1 MYSTAVSASSGSPPP
16 SPFARLRTASTLSGS
31 IAAAAAAAAAS
42 SSACIRVAIRIC
54 QNAETTSQT
63 MYAGSAQK
71 KKTAASYL
79 EWVAA
84 LSERIARTNCD
95 PNLRGGASY
104 RQSPLSSTPS
114 IAWQSAGS
122 AASYK

>member
-1 MYSTAVSASSGSPPP
+1 MA
-16 SPFARLRTASTLSGS
+16 
-31 IAAAAAAAAAS
+31 AAAAAAAAAS

-79 EWVAA
+79 EWAA
-84 LSERIARTNCD
+84 AV
-95 PNLRGGASY
+95 
-104 RQSPLSSTPS
+104 
-114 IAWQSAGS
+114 
-122 AASYK
+122 

>member
-1 MYSTAVSASSGSPPP
+1 MA
-16 SPFARLRTASTLSGS
+16 
-31 IAAAAAAAAAS
+31 AAAAAAAAAS

-79 EWVAA
+79 EWAA
-84 LSERIARTNCD
+84 ACSDRELRARIATR
-95 PNLRGGASY
+95 NLRGGVSY

>member
-31 IAAAAAAAAAS
+31 IAAAAAAAAAAS

-79 EWVAA
+79 EWTAA
-84 LSERIARTNCD
+84 AV
-95 PNLRGGASY
+95 
-104 RQSPLSSTPS
+104 
-114 IAWQSAGS
+114 
-122 AASYK
+122 

>member
-1 MYSTAVSASSGSPPP
+1 MA
-16 SPFARLRTASTLSGS
+16 
-31 IAAAAAAAAAS
+31 AAAAAAAAAS

-79 EWVAA
+79 EWVAPCSDGE
-84 LSERIARTNCD
+84 LRTRK
-95 PNLRGGASY
+95 LRPEICAAAAY

>member
-16 SPFARLRTASTLSGS
+16 PSVFARLRTASTLSGS
-31 IAAAAAAAAAS
+31 IAAAAAAAAAAS

-79 EWVAA
+79 EWTAA
-84 LSERIARTNCD
+84 AV
-95 PNLRGGASY
+95 
-104 RQSPLSSTPS
+104 
-114 IAWQSAGS
+114 
-122 AASYK
+122 

>member
-1 MYSTAVSASSGSPPP
+1 MSASSGSPPP
-16 SPFARLRTASTLSGS
+16 PSLFARLRTASTLSGS
-31 IAAAAAAAAAS
+31 IAAAAAAAAAAAS

-79 EWVAA
+79 EWVA
-84 LSERIARTNCD
+84 D
-95 PNLRGGASY
+95 D
-104 RQSPLSSTPS
+104 
-114 IAWQSAGS
+114 
-122 AASYK
+122 

>member
-1 MYSTAVSASSGSPPP
+1 MA
-16 SPFARLRTASTLSGS
+16 
-31 IAAAAAAAAAS
+31 AAAAAAAAAS

-79 EWVAA
+79 EWVAPCSDGELRA
-84 LSERIARTNCD
+84 RIATRICAA
-95 PNLRGGASY
+95 ASY

>member
-1 MYSTAVSASSGSPPP
+1 MLTLVAAGTPAFLAAAKPRCTDAMSAS
-16 SPFARLRTASTLSGS
+16 
-31 IAAAAAAAAAS
+31 AAAAAS

-79 EWVAA
+79 EWVEAA
-84 LSERIARTNCD
+84 V
-95 PNLRGGASY
+95 
-104 RQSPLSSTPS
+104 
-114 IAWQSAGS
+114 
-122 AASYK
+122 